1 MLAMKTSASS
11 ADQLEVKKTI
21 RILLVEDSDD
31 DKELIL
37 MELRRGGFHPIYH
50 HVETELEFRKALKNS
65 DLDLVLCDYSM
76 PAFDGIRAL
85 EILKEHDSDLPF
97 ILVSG
102 AIPDAVAIEAMK
114 EGANDY
120 LMKGNLSKL
129 GAIIERALR
138 DATIRKE
145 HKKSQILIAEN
156 VRRLREAERIA
167 GIGNWELN
175 HATNRMIWSE
185 ELYRIFELHP
195 EVEQLTFS
203 TLLKKI
209 DPDDRERVTLAF
221 RQSVYS
227 KEVMEMVCRL
237 KLRDDKQKYVR
248 IRCEHRY
255 EEGLP
260 VRSLGVIQDVTNTIQ
275 TQLQLEHSLEE
286 KRVLIAEIHH
296 RVKNNLALIFSLLQL
311 ESAEVDDEQSRDILL
326 TSVMRIRT
334 MSLVHE
340 KLYSIADFSSVP
352 FDSFAESLGKIA
364 QSNFRKG
371 RKIDLFIDADNI
383 KLNVNQAIPA
393 SLIINELISNCYKHA
408 FAEDGEGTIH
418 VSVKQK
424 NDQVT
429 LTVEDNG
436 RGLPE
441 NFSMDEE
448 STLGLTIIN
457 LLAQQ
462 LKGDLNVVNGTGSR
476 FTLRFKINDKVKG
489 GSGNYFPSM
498 TTHLKPCRFGELNSV
513 L

>member
-1 MLAMKTSASS
+1 MLAMQTSAKKV
-11 ADQLEVKKTI
+11 DHIEVKKTI

-37 MELRRGGFHPIYH
+37 RELRRGGFHPIYH
-50 HVETELEFRKALKNS
+50 HVQTESDYLEGLKNR

-76 PAFDGIRAL
+76 PTFDGIRAL
-85 EILKEHDSDLPF
+85 EMLKEKECDLPF
-97 ILVSG
+97 ILISG
-102 AIPDAVAIEAMK
+102 AIQDEVAIEAMK

-129 GAIIERALR
+129 GAVVERALR
-138 DATIRKE
+138 DAAVRRE

-175 HATNRMIWSE
+175 HSTKRMIWSE

-195 EVEQLTFS
+195 EVDQITID
-203 TLLKKI
+203 TLLQKI
-209 DPDDRERVTLAF
+209 HPDERKRLDLAF
-221 RQSVYS
+221 RQSVFNR
-227 KEVMEMVCRL
+227 EVMEMVCRVV
-237 KLRDDKQKYVR
+237 LRDDRQKYVR
-248 IRCEHRY
+248 IRCEHQY
-255 EEGLP
+255 EMDLP
-260 VRSLGVIQDVTNTIQ
+260 VRSLGVVQDMTKTVEAQIK
-275 TQLQLEHSLEE
+275 LEHSLEE

-311 ESAEVDDEQSRDILL
+311 ESAEVDDKQARDILM

-340 KLYSIADFSSVP
+340 KLYSIADFSAVP
-352 FDSFAESLGKIA
+352 FRSFVKSLTGIVE
-364 QSNFRKG
+364 SNFKQD
-371 RKIDLFIDADNI
+371 KAIKTSLDLDEID
-383 KLNVNQAIPA
+383 LNVNQAIPA
-393 SLIINELISNCYKHA
+393 SLILNELISNCYKHA
-408 FAEDGEGTIH
+408 FSDQDHGEIT
-418 VSVKQK
+418 VSAKQD
-424 NDQVT
+424 NEYVT

-436 RGLPE
+436 KGLSGD
-441 NFSMDEE
+441 FSIEKE

-462 LKGDLNVVNGTGSR
+462 LKGELKVENSNGSR
-476 FTLRFKINDKVKG
+476 FALRFKLKKNIKG

-498 TTHLKPCRFGELNSV
+498 ATYLKPYRFGVLNDV